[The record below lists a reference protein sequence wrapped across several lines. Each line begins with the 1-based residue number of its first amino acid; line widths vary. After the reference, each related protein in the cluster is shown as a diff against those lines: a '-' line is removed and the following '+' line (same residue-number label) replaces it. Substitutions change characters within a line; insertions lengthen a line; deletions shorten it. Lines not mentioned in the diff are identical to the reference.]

1 MSQQSIETKRLIL
14 RRFNLSDATRV
25 QELAGDKRIAEMTA
39 NIPHPYKNGM
49 AEAWIRTHCD
59 LWELKQSLI
68 YAITLKDSGQLI
80 GAISLTEITANDGNL
95 GYWLG
100 VPFWGKG
107 YCTEASLALI
117 EFAFKH
123 LQLPMLYARH
133 LPENSPSGS
142 VILKSGFSYRY
153 DVEVT
158 ASGKV
163 RKVRHYELQRKHI

>member
-25 QELAGDKRIAEMTA
+25 QELAGDKRIAE
-39 NIPHPYKNGM
+39 
-49 AEAWIRTHCD
+49 
-59 LWELKQSLI
+59 
-68 YAITLKDSGQLI
+68 
-80 GAISLTEITANDGNL
+80 ITANDGNL

-107 YCTEASLALI
+107 YCTEASLALV